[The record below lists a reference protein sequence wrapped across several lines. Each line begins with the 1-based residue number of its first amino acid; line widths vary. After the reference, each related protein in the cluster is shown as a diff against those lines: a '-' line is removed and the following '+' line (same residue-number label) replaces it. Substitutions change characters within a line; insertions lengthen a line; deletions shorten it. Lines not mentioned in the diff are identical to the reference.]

1 MGQGEYLMKKIAA
14 AALAAS
20 LCAPGIALAQ
30 VQYEIANPSG
40 TVRNFD
46 IANLGPVLDELGI
59 QWQATDQNQDGVTE
73 IRAVRDGIIFFIVP
87 AACIG
92 GTSGCVGA
100 QTFALFSAASVSQQA
115 INAFNASYAF
125 VSTGPAPKGYY
136 VSRYDIADF
145 GIARGNVESSLDSFH
160 ALLDVAQAALAG
172 GASTVSTL
180 GYADDLASARLNE
193 ASGRALGVEVR
204 APTSHAGAEHL
215 REIEKMPELIRAFA
229 GAAGEDAFNKIVNI
243 PNQ

>member
-1 MGQGEYLMKKIAA
+1 AQ
-14 AALAAS
+14 
-20 LCAPGIALAQ
+20 GIAVAQ
-30 VQYEIANPSG
+30 VQYEITNPAG

-46 IANLGPVLDELGI
+46 LANLGPVLDE
-59 QWQATDQNQDGVTE
+59 QDGASE

-87 AACIG
+87 AACLG
-92 GTSGCVGA
+92 GAGSNCVGA

-160 ALLDVAQAALAG
+160 SLLGVAQ
-172 GASTVSTL
+172 
-180 GYADDLASARLNE
+180 
-193 ASGRALGVEVR
+193 
-204 APTSHAGAEHL
+204 
-215 REIEKMPELIRAFA
+215 
-229 GAAGEDAFNKIVNI
+229 
-243 PNQ
+243 